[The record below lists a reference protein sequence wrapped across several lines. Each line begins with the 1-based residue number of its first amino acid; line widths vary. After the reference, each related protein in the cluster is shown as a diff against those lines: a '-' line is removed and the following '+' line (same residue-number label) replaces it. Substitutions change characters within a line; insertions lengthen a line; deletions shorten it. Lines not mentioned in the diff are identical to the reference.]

1 MNSFQLWWFLSRR
14 TRSAARTEKDP
25 QSITSFLAVTAF
37 AAVTALLLIVIGGIG
52 AFQLRADEPLAT
64 QNAQSYVAFA
74 YIAGALLLVPLL
86 TMGGAA
92 ARLVVARRDERLA
105 NMRLVG
111 ATTRQITV
119 ISACDAAAQSLVG
132 VAFGI
137 AGYLALIPVVGLV
150 PFEGRGFTFSQLWVG
165 PGVLAATV
173 VGIALLGIV
182 SALAGLQRV
191 VVSPL
196 GVAQRQ
202 ASPALKAIRI
212 VSIVVAFVVML
223 VATNTSLASFMLI
236 TVALV
241 MGLGTLNLVGP
252 FAMGLVGQMTAAS
265 AKGSATLLAARRII
279 DDPKTAW
286 RSVGGVAL
294 ATFIAGLAS
303 VMALLSSSAD
313 SSPSD
318 AMFMTDVSTGGYLT
332 LAIAGLLAAI
342 STGVTQ
348 AGRVISQRDQYRF
361 LHLAGTDVRTLDSA
375 RMKET
380 TIPMV
385 AAVGLAVALSILFMV
400 PVLGSGFVQHPGI
413 ALRFVASV
421 AAAVLLVLVGALAS
435 RGLVRTVSRT

>member
-1 MNSFQLWWFLSRR
+1 MSSLQLWWFLNRR
-14 TRSAARTEKDP
+14 TRSAAKSSRDP
-25 QSITSFLAVTAF
+25 QSITSVLAVTAF
-37 AAVTALLLIVIGGIG
+37 AAVTALLLIVVGGIG
-52 AFQLRADEPLAT
+52 AFQFRADQPAASE
-64 QNAQSYVAFA
+64 NAQSYVAFA

-105 NMRLVG
+105 NMRLIG
-111 ATTRQITV
+111 ATTAQITV
-119 ISACDAAAQSLVG
+119 LSACDAAAQALVG
-132 VAFGI
+132 VVFGI
-137 AGYLALIPVVGLV
+137 AGYFALIPVIGLV
-150 PFEGRGFTFSQLWVG
+150 PFEGRGFSFDELWVG
-165 PGVLAATV
+165 PLILAATAM
-173 VGIALLGIV
+173 GIVLLGTV
-182 SALAGLQRV
+182 SALVGLQRV
-191 VVSPL
+191 IVSPL

-202 ASPALKAIRI
+202 STPALKAIR
-212 VSIVVAFVVML
+212 VASIVVAFVVM
-223 VATNTSLASFMLI
+223 VAATKSSFASFALI

-252 FAMGLVGQMTAAS
+252 FAMGVVGRLVASS
-265 AKGSATLLAARRII
+265 AKRVDTLLAARRII

-303 VMALLSSSAD
+303 VMALLSGAQT

-361 LHLAGTDVRTLDSA
+361 LHLAGTDVRTLESA
-375 RMKET
+375 RIKET
-380 TIPMV
+380 SVPMV
-385 AAVGLAVALSILFMV
+385 AAVGLAVALSVLFMV
-400 PVLGSGFVQHPGI
+400 PVLGAGFVQNPAI
-413 ALRFVASV
+413 ALRFVVSVV
-421 AAAVLLVLVGALAS
+421 AAVGLVLAGTFAS
-435 RGLVRTVSRT
+435 RGLVRSVTRL